1 MSLAAFAARDFFF
14 VTRQFLNDEVSMIRS
29 WFCLGLVLFSLGFAC
44 GCTPKEVQPDPSTIP
59 DIPPG
64 RSGGGAPG
72 GAGTEAPK
80 K

>member
-1 MSLAAFAARDFFF
+1 
-14 VTRQFLNDEVSMIRS
+14 MIRS